1 MLERWEVYG
10 GINSEGICPKL
21 GEILAENL
29 KQAKADAKELFPEAK
44 AVWMVGDTIGGGIG

>member
-29 KQAKADAKELFPEAK
+29 KQAKADAKELYPEAK
-44 AVWMVGDTIGGGIG
+44 AVWMVGDTIGGSIG